1 MRYCKKC
8 IYNEDV
14 PNISFDNRG
23 VCNYCLQIS
32 ELKERYKTGT
42 NEGNILIKN
51 IIKKIKQ
58 DGNNLKYDC
67 VIGVSGGTDSSYLL
81 HWAKENG
88 LRPLAVHYD
97 NTWNS
102 TIATQNIRKI
112 TNGLNVDLYTHVV
125 NNKEMDDIYRAF
137 IKACV
142 PAIDVPTDLAL
153 TEVMYR
159 AASKYNIKYVLE
171 GHSFLA
177 EGISPTDYSY
187 FDGKYIESVH
197 KLYGSMP
204 MVTFPNMKI
213 MKFIYW
219 VLFKRIKK
227 IRPLWYIEYSKSNA
241 IKTLNKEYDWEYYGG
256 HHLENIITAFSHSY
270 HNPVKFNIDQRNN
283 SISAMVRSGELD
295 RDEGIKMYSEPPRI
309 DSHIVNYTID
319 RLGLDESGF
328 KKIMDS
334 ENKNWFDYSSSKK
347 TFEKLRP
354 LFFILSKYDLVPMS
368 FYLKYCFPITR

>member
-1 MRYCKKC
+1 MQYCKKC
-8 IYNEDV
+8 IYNQDV
-14 PNISFDNRG
+14 PNIIFNNKG
-23 VCNYCLQIS
+23 ICNYCLQIE
-32 ELKERYKTGT
+32 ELKGYYKTGT
-42 NEGNILIKN
+42 DEGKILINK
-51 IIKKIKQ
+51 IIKKIKK
-58 DGNNLKYDC
+58 DGNSLKYDC
-67 VIGVSGGTDSSYLL
+67 VIGISGGTDSSYLL

-112 TNGLNVDLYTHVV
+112 TTGLNVDLYTHVV

-153 TEVMYR
+153 TEIMYR
-159 AASKYNIKYVLE
+159 AASKYNIKYILE

-204 MVTFPNMKI
+204 MITFPNMKI
-213 MKFIYW
+213 LKFIYW
-219 VLFKRIKK
+219 VIFKRIKK
-227 IRPLWYIEYSKSNA
+227 IRPLWYIEYSKSDA
-241 IKTLNKEYDWEYYGG
+241 IKILNKNYGWEYYGG

-270 HNPVKFNIDQRNN
+270 HNPRKFNIDQRNN
-283 SISAMVRSGELD
+283 SIAAMVRTGEID
-295 RDEGIKMYSEPPRI
+295 REEGIKIYSKSPKI
-309 DSHIVNYTID
+309 DPNIISYTID
-319 RLGLDESGF
+319 RLEFEKSEF
-328 KKIMDS
+328 KKIMDK
-334 ENKNWFDYSSSKK
+334 ENKNWYDYPSSKK

-368 FYLKYCFPITR
+368 FYLKYCFPINR